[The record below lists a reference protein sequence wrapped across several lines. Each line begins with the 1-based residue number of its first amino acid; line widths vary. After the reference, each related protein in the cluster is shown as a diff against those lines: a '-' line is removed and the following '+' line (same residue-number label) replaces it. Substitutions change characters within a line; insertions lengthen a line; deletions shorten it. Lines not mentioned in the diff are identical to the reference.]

1 MTKVK
6 YPVAIAIIAAL
17 TAGTAVF
24 GSIRVRQAKEEFAAE
39 ERKLPE
45 SAITNYLQ
53 QLKDQDYHAV
63 YEDAQQVDPNFNSEA
78 DYTAKLQEVYDG
90 VDLDALQYTGLDNS
104 DGSKDYKLYSNGK
117 FLATLRLRKNA
128 DDTWLAGTIFVGDQN
143 YTIEVPT
150 GLSILANGVAVS
162 KDYCKQTGVAAS
174 NFSGLG
180 DQSLAPLVDVYE
192 LDNLLGEPTIEV
204 DGDSSYGVL
213 KDVLTNNLLIGKTS
227 NDADLAQTMIDD
239 IVTCARFTA
248 QEATVAQVGA
258 ISVRNSDW
266 WDRIS
271 TMPNTWFT
279 SHSTSNFSNEQAFN
293 IIQQSDDTMV
303 GYVTFDYYA
312 SNGTV
317 DRTWNAGYQVT
328 FLKEGG
334 TWKIACMAVDA
345 ELNPARTSYFED
357 LNS

>member
-6 YPVAIAIIAAL
+6 YPIAVAILAAV

-24 GSIRVRQAKEEFAAE
+24 GSMRVRQAKEEFAAE
-39 ERKLPE
+39 EKKLPE

-53 QLKDQDYHAV
+53 QLKMEDYHTI
-63 YEDAQQVDPNFNSEA
+63 YENSQQVDPNFNSEA
-78 DYTAKLQEVYDG
+78 DYTAKLQEVYNG
-90 VDLDALQYTGLDNS
+90 VDLSALQYTGLDNS

-117 FLATLRLRKNA
+117 FLTTLRLRKNA
-128 DDTWLAGTIFVGDQN
+128 DDTWVAGTIFVGDQN
-143 YTIEVPT
+143 YTIEVPA
-150 GLSILANGVAVS
+150 GLTIQANGMDVS
-162 KDYCKQTGVAAS
+162 SDYCKETSVAAS
-174 NFSGLG
+174 NFAGLG
-180 DQSLAPLVDVYE
+180 DQSLAPRVDVYE
-192 LDNLLGEPTIEV
+192 LDNLLGEPVITV
-204 DGDSSYGVL
+204 AGDSSYGVL
-213 KDVLTNNLLIGKTS
+213 KDVLSNTLLVGKTS
-227 NDADLAQTMIDD
+227 NDADLAQTLIDD
-239 IVTCARFTA
+239 IVTCAKFTA

-258 ISVRNSDW
+258 ISIRNSDW
-266 WDRIS
+266 WSRIS

-279 SHSTSNFSNEQAFN
+279 SHGTSSFSNEQAFN

-328 FLKEGG
+328 FLKESG

-345 ELNPARTSYFED
+345 ELNPARANYFEE